1 MEPVL
6 SMQHVR
12 MAMLKHGGEVNLPGN
27 DGKSPLFVACL
38 NGFEE
43 IVQLLL
49 DNGASSNVTTDG
61 GVSLFDIACENILSF
76 QICYGKMLP
85 KVNSNVHGEEH

>member
-12 MAMLKHGGEVNLPGN
+12 MPMLKHGGEVNLSGN

-38 NGFEE
+38 NGYED

-61 GVSLFDIACENILSF
+61 GVSPFDIACQKGHTVISDMLRKNVAENKF
-76 QICYGKMLP
+76 
-85 KVNSNVHGEEH
+85 